1 MISLFELQKLVNIPI
16 SKENIIFDEIY
27 FDSRNIIKSGNG
39 IFFCFE
45 NDEHKAKK
53 YISQAIKKKCSIYV
67 SNFRFDFPNSL
78 GITCDNPLELLQKC
92 SKNHLQKYENLQKIG
107 ITGSNGKTILK
118 EWIYQ
123 SLKDKFKI
131 VRSPKSYNSQ
141 IGLPI
146 SILQSDENHQL
157 GIFECGISKVNE
169 MNRLQEILEPTI
181 GILTNI
187 GKAHLENFENED
199 ELINEKIQLFKSCKV
214 VIFSN
219 ENPKVENQLENINP
233 NANFISFGKNN
244 NSNIQLVSLNSD
256 EILVK
261 IFDKA
266 FNFKVL
272 FTDDANIMN
281 QLALISLLN
290 YYKLTSDEIQDKL
303 LRLEPIE
310 MRLEVKN
317 GINNSIILNDTFN
330 ADLTSIP
337 IAIQKLQ
344 TLNKKN
350 KIAIITDVFES
361 DKDENKVYLKF
372 INLLNDIK
380 LTHLFCVGTLIKKY
394 QNLIQQPVTFFET
407 TEELIQKF
415 NSKILQDAAIL
426 IKGSRKFK
434 LEKFVKSIE
443 KQSHDT
449 VLEVDLQAM
458 LSNIKF
464 FKSKVKP
471 TTKTMVMVKANSYG
485 TGTYEIADFLEHHQM
500 DYLGVAY
507 ADEGVILRERGIS
520 LPIMV
525 MNPEQN
531 SYDTIIDYQL
541 EPEIY
546 SIRVL
551 KLFIEKL
558 EEKAISQSYS
568 IHIKLDTGMHR
579 LGFSFEDLNE
589 LIAIYR
595 NNTNLN
601 IKSIFTH
608 LASTDEND
616 VEFTEKQVELFQ
628 KMYYHITNSLNI
640 QPIRHVLN
648 SHGVIY
654 FPHHQMDMIRIGIG
668 MYGFLSDEKTQSQ
681 LKNVVTLKTKIS
693 QIREIKVGE
702 SVSYNRRFIAEKNTK
717 VATLPIGYADGISRK
732 LGNGKFYVVIN
743 HQKAKTLGT
752 ICMDMMMVDV
762 SQINCEEGDE
772 VIVYGENPSI
782 KEVAEI
788 CETITY
794 EVLTSIDRRV
804 KRVYLH

>member
-1 MISLFELQKLVNIPI
+1 MISLFEIQKSAKVSLSNKNIF
-16 SKENIIFDEIY
+16 FDEIY
-27 FDSRNIIKSGNG
+27 FDSRNIITSRTG

-45 NDEHKAKK
+45 NDEKKAKK
-53 YISQAIKKKCSIYV
+53 YIIQALEKKCTVFV
-67 SNFRFDFPNSL
+67 SKFSFSFPNSVE
-78 GITCDNPLELLQKC
+78 IIYDNPLELLQKC
-92 SKNHLQKYENLQKIG
+92 AKNYLEKFKHLEKIA

-123 SLKDKFKI
+123 SLKDKFSI

-141 IGLPI
+141 IGLPL
-146 SILQSDENHQL
+146 SILQTNENHNL

-169 MNRLQEILEPTI
+169 MKCLQEILVPKI

-187 GKAHLENFENED
+187 GKAHLENFENEE
-199 ELINEKIQLFKSCKV
+199 ELINEKIQLFKTCEII
-214 VIFSN
+214 IFCN
-219 ENPKVENQLENINP
+219 ENSKVENQLKKLNSK
-233 NANFISFGKNN
+233 ANFISFGKNEKA
-244 NSNIQLVSLNSD
+244 NIQLLAVNSNT
-256 EILVK
+256 ISVK
-261 IFDKA
+261 LIDK
-266 FNFKVL
+266 FVDFKVV
-272 FTDDANIMN
+272 FTDDANVMN
-281 QLALISLLN
+281 QLGLIALLN
-290 YYKLTSDEIQDKL
+290 FYNVSINEIQEKL
-303 LRLEPIE
+303 LHLEPIE

-317 GINNSIILNDTFN
+317 GIYNSIILNDTFN

-344 TLNKKN
+344 HLNQKN
-350 KIAIITDVFES
+350 KLVVITDIFES
-361 DKDENKVYLKF
+361 DKDENEVYQKVF
-372 INLLNDIK
+372 NWLNDIE
-380 LTHLFCVGTLIKKY
+380 LRHIYCVGTHINKYKK
-394 QNLIQQPVTFFET
+394 LIQHSVTFYES

-415 NSKILQDAAIL
+415 NSKNLNDAAIL

-434 LEKFVKSIE
+434 LEKFAKTIE

-458 LSNIKF
+458 LANLKF
-464 FKSKVKP
+464 FKSKLKP
-471 TTKTMVMVKANSYG
+471 TTKVMVMVKANSYG
-485 TGTYEIADFLEHHQM
+485 TGTYEVADFLEHHQM

-507 ADEGVILRERGIS
+507 ADEGVQLREREIS

-558 EEKAISQSYS
+558 EEKAISQTYS

-579 LGFSFEDLNE
+579 LGFSFDDLDE
-589 LIAIYR
+589 LTTICK
-595 NNTNLN
+595 NNPNLL

-616 VEFTEKQVELFQ
+616 VEFTEKQIKLYL
-628 KMYYHITNSLNI
+628 KMYDFITQKLNVI
-640 QPIRHVLN
+640 PIRHVLN
-648 SHGVIY
+648 SHGVIH

-668 MYGFLSDEKTQSQ
+668 MYGFSSDEKTQSQ

-693 QIREIKVGE
+693 QVREIKQGE
-702 SVSYNRRFIAEKNTK
+702 SVSYNRRFIATETTK

-732 LGNGKFYVVIN
+732 LGNGNFYVIIN
-743 HQKAKTLGT
+743 NQKAKTLGT
-752 ICMDMMMVDV
+752 ICMDMMMVDI
-762 SQINCEEGDE
+762 SKINCQEGDE

-782 KEVAEI
+782 NEVAKI

-794 EVLTSIDRRV
+794 EILTSIDSRV

>member
-1 MISLFELQKLVNIPI
+1 MISLFELQSLAN
-16 SKENIIFDEIY
+16 STLSNENIFFDEIY

-39 IFFCFE
+39 VFFCFE
-45 NDEHKAKK
+45 NDEKKAEK
-53 YISQAIKKKCSIYV
+53 YINQAIEKKCRVFV
-67 SNFRFDFPNSL
+67 SRFLIIFPDAI
-78 GITCDNPLELLQKC
+78 GIICENPLELLQKC
-92 SKNHLQKYENLQKIG
+92 AKDHLLKFQNLEKIA

-123 SLKDKFKI
+123 SLKDKFSI

-141 IGLPI
+141 IGLPL
-146 SILQSDENHQL
+146 SILQTNENHNL

-169 MNRLQEILEPTI
+169 MNHLQEILLPKI

-187 GKAHLENFENED
+187 GKAHLENFINEE
-199 ELINEKIQLFKSCKV
+199 ELIKEKIQLFKVCEV
-214 VIFSN
+214 IIFSN
-219 ENPKVENQLENINP
+219 ENPKVETQLKKINSF
-233 NANFISFGKNN
+233 AKFISFGKNEK
-244 NSNIQLVSLNSD
+244 SNIQLVAVNFN
-256 EILVK
+256 K
-261 IFDKA
+261 ISVRIVDK
-266 FNFKVL
+266 FVDFKVL
-272 FTDDANIMN
+272 FTDDANLMN
-281 QLALISLLN
+281 QLGLISLLN
-290 YYKLTSDEIQDKL
+290 YYHVSISEIQHKL
-303 LRLEPIE
+303 LCLEPIE

-317 GINNSIILNDTFN
+317 GIYNSILLNDTFN

-344 TLNKKN
+344 NFNQKN
-350 KIAIITDVFES
+350 KLVIITDIFES
-361 DKDENKVYLKF
+361 DKDENEVYLKV
-372 INLLNDIK
+372 INWLNDIQ
-380 LTHLFCVGTLIKKY
+380 LTHIYCIGTRIKNYEK
-394 QNLIQQPVTFFET
+394 LIQHPVTFFET

-415 NSKILQDAAIL
+415 NPKNLKDAAIL

-434 LEKFVKSIE
+434 LEKFIKTIE

-464 FKSKVKP
+464 FKSKIE
-471 TTKTMVMVKANSYG
+471 TSTRIMVMVKANSYG
-485 TGTYEIADFLEHHQM
+485 TGTYEVADFLEHHQM

-507 ADEGVILRERGIS
+507 ADEGVLLRERGIS

-531 SYDTIIDYQL
+531 SYNTIIDYQL

-546 SIRVL
+546 SVRVL

-558 EEKAISQSYS
+558 EEKAISQTYP

-579 LGFSFEDLNE
+579 LGFSCNDLDE
-589 LIAIYR
+589 LIAICK
-595 NNTNLN
+595 NNPNLI

-616 VEFTEKQVELFQ
+616 KEFTEQQIVQYLE
-628 KMYYHITNSLNI
+628 MYDFITEKLSI

-668 MYGFLSDEKTQSQ
+668 MYGFSSDEKTKTQ

-693 QIREIKVGE
+693 QIHEIEAGE
-702 SVSYNRRFIAEKNTK
+702 SVSYNRRFIATKTTK

-732 LGNGKFYVVIN
+732 LGNEKFYVIIN
-743 HQKAKTLGT
+743 HQQARILGT

-762 SQINCEEGDE
+762 SQINCQEGDE
-772 VIVYGENPSI
+772 VIIYGEKPSI
-782 KEVAEI
+782 TEVAKV

-794 EVLTSIDRRV
+794 EVLTSIDSRV
-804 KRVYLH
+804 KRIYLH